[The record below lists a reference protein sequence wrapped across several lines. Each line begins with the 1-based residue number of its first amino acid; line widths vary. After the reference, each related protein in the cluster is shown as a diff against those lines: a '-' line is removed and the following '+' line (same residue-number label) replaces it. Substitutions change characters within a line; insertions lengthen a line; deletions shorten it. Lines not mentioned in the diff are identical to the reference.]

1 MQEQIHKRLHASKL
15 GPCAC
20 SQVRRLARK
29 LSSLYDTL
37 LSPEDLTIT
46 QYSLL
51 ANIERA
57 VQLSH
62 AVLAEKVGMDRTTL
76 TRNLRPLT
84 RAKWVTAATGEDRRQ
99 HLLQLT
105 PAGRRKLVRSL
116 PLWEEAQGQFLSQ
129 FGTESLQELRALVT
143 SAESAVT
150 KAFTADQKNRNP
162 LDYAPE
168 SDLLMPDE
176 MVRRTVRN
184 SSARIHFFRKDYHAH
199 QLRAI

>member
-1 MQEQIHKRLHASKL
+1 MQEEIHKRLHASKL

-20 SQVRRLARK
+20 SHVRRLGRK

-57 VQLSH
+57 GQLSH
-62 AVLAEKVGMDRTTL
+62 AVLAEKVGMERTTL

-84 RAKWVTAATGEDRRQ
+84 RAKWVAAEIGEDRRQ

-105 PAGRRKLVRSL
+105 AAGRRKLVRSL
-116 PLWEEAQGQFLSQ
+116 PLWEEAQRQFFSQ
-129 FGTESLQELRALVT
+129 IGAESLQELRALVAL
-143 SAESAVT
+143 SESAVT
-150 KAFTADQKNRNP
+150 KTLTANQAKP
-162 LDYAPE
+162 
-168 SDLLMPDE
+168 
-176 MVRRTVRN
+176 
-184 SSARIHFFRKDYHAH
+184 
-199 QLRAI
+199 

>member
-1 MQEQIHKRLHASKL
+1 MQEEIHKRLHASKL

-51 ANIERA
+51 ANIER
-57 VQLSH
+57 VGQLSH
-62 AVLAEKVGMDRTTL
+62 AVLAEKVGMERTTL

-116 PLWEEAQGQFLSQ
+116 PSWEEAQGQFLSQ

-150 KAFTADQKNRNP
+150 KAFAADQNKPQPARLRTRKGP
-162 LDYAPE
+162 TYAG
-168 SDLLMPDE
+168 
-176 MVRRTVRN
+176 
-184 SSARIHFFRKDYHAH
+184 
-199 QLRAI
+199 

>member
-1 MQEQIHKRLHASKL
+1 MQEEIHKRLHAPEL

-29 LSSLYDTL
+29 LSSLYDNL

-57 VQLSH
+57 GQLSH

-84 RAKWVTAATGEDRRQ
+84 RAKWVVAGTGKDRRQ

-105 PAGRRKLVRSL
+105 AAGRRKLVRSL
-116 PLWEEAQGQFLSQ
+116 RLWEEAQRQFLSQ
-129 FGTESLQELRALVT
+129 FGTESLQELRALLT

-150 KAFTADQKNRNP
+150 NAFTADQEKP
-162 LDYAPE
+162 
-168 SDLLMPDE
+168 
-176 MVRRTVRN
+176 
-184 SSARIHFFRKDYHAH
+184 
-199 QLRAI
+199 

>member
-1 MQEQIHKRLHASKL
+1 MLREFHNRLHAPEL
-15 GPCAC
+15 GPCVC

-29 LSSLYDTL
+29 LSSHYDTL

-57 VQLSH
+57 GQLSH
-62 AVLAEKVGMDRTTL
+62 TVLAEKVGMERTTL

-84 RAKWVTAATGEDRRQ
+84 RAKWVASATGQDRRQ

-105 PAGRRKLVRSL
+105 AAGRRKLVRSL

-129 FGTESLQELRALVT
+129 IGTESLQELRALLAST
-143 SAESAVT
+143 ESAVT
-150 KAFTADQKNRNP
+150 KAFTADQ
-162 LDYAPE
+162 
-168 SDLLMPDE
+168 
-176 MVRRTVRN
+176 
-184 SSARIHFFRKDYHAH
+184 
-199 QLRAI
+199 